1 MLKKISNLN
10 HLAILELVKKE
21 KEISRADIA
30 KRVHLTPAS
39 ITKIT
44 KKLIDQNIL
53 KESKIGTTSG
63 GRPPVLLTLN
73 SKAGYIIGINL
84 APGFLEGT
92 VGTLKGE
99 LKERKKVELTKYAQK
114 EEVLL
119 SITVMIDYFMKEY
132 KNIQLYGIGLAF
144 HGLVDSKNGISIY
157 APYYGWNNFNIKKLL
172 QMKYDT
178 NIKVDNDVNAMA
190 IGQKN
195 YLATK
200 DNQNFIFVNLSE
212 GIGASI
218 VSDNMILR
226 GSNSVAGEIG
236 HIVVS
241 ENSSRRCKCGKLGCL
256 ETYIT
261 HEALLEK
268 AKEKNMNF
276 KNIDEMLSNKGSQVD
291 KIINSAGKY
300 LGKVLGDLVNI
311 INPEYIY
318 LVGELAEKR
327 EDFIEKVED
336 EIKKSALEYSRKNLK
351 VEKIALDSKIALL
364 GAVTMMIDDL
374 FIKNNN

>member
-1 MLKKISNLN
+1 MIEKISNLN

-30 KRVHLTPAS
+30 KKVNLTPAS

-44 KKLIDQNIL
+44 KKLIAQNIL

-73 SKAGYIIGINL
+73 SKAGYVIGINL
-84 APGFLEGT
+84 APGYLEGT
-92 VGTLKGE
+92 VGTLNGE
-99 LKERKKVELTKYAQK
+99 LKKIKRVDLTKKIQK

-119 SITVMIDYFMKEY
+119 NITNMIDYFMTECKD
-132 KNIQLYGIGLAF
+132 IPLYGIGLAF
-144 HGLVDSKNGISIY
+144 HGLVDSKNGVSIY
-157 APYYGWNNFNIKKLL
+157 APYYGWNDFNIKKLL
-172 QMKYDT
+172 QMKYHT
-178 NIKVDNDVNAMA
+178 NIKVNNDVNAMA

-195 YLATK
+195 YLTTK
-200 DNQNFIFVNLSE
+200 ENQNFILINLSE

-218 VSDNMILR
+218 VINNMILN
-226 GSNSVAGEIG
+226 GSRSVAGEIG
-236 HIVVS
+236 HIVVL
-241 ENSSRRCKCGKLGCL
+241 ENSSRMCKCGKLGCL
-256 ETYIT
+256 ETYIS
-261 HEALLEK
+261 HEALLDK
-268 AKEKNMNF
+268 AKEKKLNF
-276 KNIDEMLSNKGSQVD
+276 KNIDEMLSDRGSEVQ
-291 KIINSAGKY
+291 KIIDSSGKY

-327 EDFIEKVED
+327 KDFIEKVED
-336 EIKKSALEYSRKNLK
+336 EIKKSALEYSRENLK

-364 GAVTMMIDDL
+364 GAVTMIIDEL
-374 FIKNNN
+374 FIKK

>member
-1 MLKKISNLN
+1 MLEKINNLN

-30 KRVHLTPAS
+30 KKVNLTPAS

-44 KKLIDQNIL
+44 KKLIAQNIL
-53 KESKIGTTSG
+53 KEAKIGTTSG
-63 GRPPVLLTLN
+63 GRPPILLTLN
-73 SKAGYIIGINL
+73 SNAGYVIGINL
-84 APGFLEGT
+84 APGYLEGT

-99 LKERKKVELTKYAQK
+99 LKEIKKIDLTKHVQK

-119 SITVMIDYFMKEY
+119 SITVMIDHFMK
-132 KNIQLYGIGLAF
+132 KFKDIPLYGIGLAF
-144 HGLVDSKNGISIY
+144 HGLVDSKDGVSIY
-157 APYYGWNNFNIKKLL
+157 APYYGWKDFNIKKLL
-172 QMKYDT
+172 QMKYHT

-190 IGQKN
+190 IGQKSR
-195 YLATK
+195 LTTK
-200 DNQNFIFVNLSE
+200 ENQNFVLVNLSA

-218 VSDNMILR
+218 VIDNMILN
-226 GSNSVAGEIG
+226 GSCSVAGEIG

-256 ETYIT
+256 ETYIS
-261 HEALLEK
+261 HGALLDK
-268 AKEKNMNF
+268 AKEKDLNF
-276 KNIDEMLSNKGSQVD
+276 KNINEMLSNRGSEVQKIVD
-291 KIINSAGKY
+291 SSGKY

-327 EDFIEKVED
+327 EDFIKKVKD

-351 VEKIALDSKIALL
+351 VEKIDLGSKIALL
-364 GAVTMMIDDL
+364 GAVTMVTDEL
-374 FIKNNN
+374 FIKK

>member
-1 MLKKISNLN
+1 MIEKISNLN

-30 KRVHLTPAS
+30 KKVNLTPAS

-44 KKLIDQNIL
+44 KKLIAQNIL

-73 SKAGYIIGINL
+73 NKAGYVIGINL
-84 APGFLEGT
+84 APGYLEGT
-92 VGTLKGE
+92 VGTLNGE
-99 LKERKKVELTKYAQK
+99 LKKIKRVDLTKKIQK

-119 SITVMIDYFMKEY
+119 NITNMIDYFMTECKD
-132 KNIQLYGIGLAF
+132 IPLYGIGLAF
-144 HGLVDSKNGISIY
+144 HGLVDSKNGVSIY
-157 APYYGWNNFNIKKLL
+157 APYYGWNDFNIKKLL
-172 QMKYDT
+172 QMKYHT
-178 NIKVDNDVNAMA
+178 NIKVNNDVNAMA

-195 YLATK
+195 YLTTK
-200 DNQNFIFVNLSE
+200 ENNNFIVINLSE

-218 VSDNMILR
+218 VINNMILN
-226 GSNSVAGEIG
+226 GSRSVAGEIG
-236 HIVVS
+236 HIVVL
-241 ENSSRRCKCGKLGCL
+241 ENSSRMCKCGKLGCL
-256 ETYIT
+256 ETYIS
-261 HEALLEK
+261 HGALLNK
-268 AKEKNMNF
+268 AKEKKLNF
-276 KNIDEMLSNKGSQVD
+276 KNIDEMLSDRGSEVQ
-291 KIINSAGKY
+291 KIIDSSGKY

-327 EDFIEKVED
+327 KDFIEKVED
-336 EIKKSALEYSRKNLK
+336 EIKKSALEYSRENLK

-364 GAVTMMIDDL
+364 GAVTMIIDEL
-374 FIKNNN
+374 FIKK

>member
-1 MLKKISNLN
+1 MLEKISNLN

-30 KRVHLTPAS
+30 KKVNLTPAS

-44 KKLIDQNIL
+44 KKLIAQNIL
-53 KESKIGTTSG
+53 KESKMGTTSG

-73 SKAGYIIGINL
+73 NKAGYVIGINL
-84 APGFLEGT
+84 APGYLEGIT
-92 VGTLKGE
+92 GTLNGE
-99 LKERKKVELTKYAQK
+99 LKDIKKIDLTKQVQK

-119 SITVMIDYFMKEY
+119 NITNMIDYFIK
-132 KNIQLYGIGLAF
+132 KNKDIPLCGIGLAF
-144 HGLVDSKNGISIY
+144 HGLVDSKNGVSIY
-157 APYYGWNNFNIKKLL
+157 APYYGWYDFNIKKLL
-172 QMKYDT
+172 QMKYHT
-178 NIKVDNDVNAMA
+178 NIKIDNDVNAMA

-195 YLATK
+195 YLTTK
-200 DNQNFIFVNLSE
+200 ENQNFILINLSA

-218 VSDNMILR
+218 VIDNMILN
-226 GSNSVAGEIG
+226 GSRSVAGEVG

-256 ETYIT
+256 ETYIS
-261 HEALLEK
+261 HGALLDK
-268 AKEKNMNF
+268 AMEKNLNF
-276 KNIDEMLSNKGSQVD
+276 KNIDKMLSNKGSEVQKIVD
-291 KIINSAGKY
+291 SSAKY
-300 LGKVLGDLVNI
+300 LGKILGDLVNI

-327 EDFIEKVED
+327 EDFIEKVEE

-351 VEKIALDSKIALL
+351 VEKIALGSKIALL
-364 GAVTMMIDDL
+364 GAVTMIIDEL
-374 FIKNNN
+374 FIKT